1 MENNETH
8 VFLKQNYYFPN
19 GSPSMIAFFDYRF
32 TRMSSMVFHD
42 ISINHLSLLN
52 FWDYYIHR
60 HGSHVIEHISY
71 IDIS

>member
-19 GSPSMIAFFDYRF
+19 GSLSTIAFFDYRF

-42 ISINHLSLLN
+42 ISIHNPFIIIYTN
-52 FWDYYIHR
+52 GGFIIYI
-60 HGSHVIEHISY
+60 VMDPMLMNI
-71 IDIS
+71 